1 MILPGVSSPLDRNY
15 EQCVEKMSR
24 RKSIFLSLG
33 VVAVIIGTL
42 LYFEQISVLY
52 LLATISLV
60 ALLLIVAFSDLQE
73 MGKAIQSDRS

>member
-1 MILPGVSSPLDRNY
+1 
-15 EQCVEKMSR
+15 MSR

>member
-1 MILPGVSSPLDRNY
+1 MSNAKKKL
-15 EQCVEKMSR
+15 SR
-24 RKSIFLSLG
+24 RQSIFLSLG
-33 VVAVIIGTL
+33 VITIVIGTL

-73 MGKAIQSDRS
+73 MGKAIQSDKS